1 MLAVER
7 TNVIDG
13 VGGDEGQAG
22 QRRKYAA
29 AAVAPD
35 RVRDGRG
42 GDERCQRAQ
51 QPAVGVSRPE
61 DPGEGHRQQM
71 EQGRIV
77 AGVEGVDLDVLIRPA
92 PLAEIQRIDQ
102 LKAFALVV
110 IKRELNQI
118 GGVGQKDDQVAG
130 QQQQGDNQQ
139 GPLQ

>member
-1 MLAVER
+1 
-7 TNVIDG
+7 
-13 VGGDEGQAG
+13 
-22 QRRKYAA
+22 
-29 AAVAPD
+29 
-35 RVRDGRG
+35 
-42 GDERCQRAQ
+42 
-51 QPAVGVSRPE
+51 
-61 DPGEGHRQQM
+61 M